1 MEITIKA
8 TPEEMAVL
16 LCELKS
22 ENETTPISYK
32 KNAGTTIEDVFGG
45 AEFIRKARECG
56 RVNF

>member
-16 LCELKS
+16 LCELS
-22 ENETTPISYK
+22 HENITAP
-32 KNAGTTIEDVFGG
+32 TITVADMVKEM
-45 AEFIRKARECG
+45 EFIRKARECG